1 MLEMQLSLAGI
12 RRFNTEE
19 KMMNKLKVNK
29 NIISSK

>member
-1 MLEMQLSLAGI
+1 MLEMQLSLTGI

-19 KMMNKLKVNK
+19 KMVSKLKVNK